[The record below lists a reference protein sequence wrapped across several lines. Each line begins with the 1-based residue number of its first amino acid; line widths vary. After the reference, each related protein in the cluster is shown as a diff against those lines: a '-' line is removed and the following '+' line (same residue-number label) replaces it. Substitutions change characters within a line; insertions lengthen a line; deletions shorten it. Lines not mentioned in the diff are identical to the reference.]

1 MNSYD
6 NCMNAGS
13 TNRKRVN
20 PLGKPRGGGCDCEF
34 VALSLLTI

>member
-20 PLGKPRGGGCDCEF
+20 PLGKPRGA
-34 VALSLLTI
+34 VTANLLLFRC

>member
-20 PLGKPRGGGCDCEF
+20 PLGKPRGGCDCEF

>member
-20 PLGKPRGGGCDCEF
+20 PLGKPRGGA
-34 VALSLLTI
+34 VTANLLLFRC